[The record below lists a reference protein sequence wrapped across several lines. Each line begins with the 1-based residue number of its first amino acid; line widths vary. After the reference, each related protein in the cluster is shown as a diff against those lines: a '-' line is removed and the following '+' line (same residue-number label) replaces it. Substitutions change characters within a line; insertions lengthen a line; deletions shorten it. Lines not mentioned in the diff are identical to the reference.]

1 VANSLHRIA
10 VVIVNFNS
18 GTLLEQCL
26 NALASQTLLAD
37 RIVVV
42 DNASDD
48 GSEQAVS
55 RAVNDDA
62 LSHDFRQSL
71 GLLRLDSNTGF
82 AQANNLA
89 VAELHDVEWVVTL
102 NPDAFAA
109 SDWLQQL
116 LETSLRKPSFDFFGC
131 KMLSE
136 DATTLDGVGDIYHSS
151 GLVWRAGH
159 GVPVSDKDRQEC
171 EIFSACAAAAMYRR
185 RCWLEAGGL
194 DERYFCYVED
204 VDLGF
209 RLRLLGY
216 RCWYAA
222 SAEVMHIGSAVSGSH
237 SDFTVYHGHRNL
249 VWTYLK
255 NMPPPLFWFYLPQH
269 LVLNVV
275 TIAGFCLR
283 GQVRPVLRA
292 KGHALLR
299 LPEFWSDRRRI
310 QRERRVDSH
319 AIRGMLTRGVRPL
332 LNRRYRYQHP
342 DRISVQANQ
351 PRSDKAP

>member
-1 VANSLHRIA
+1 VVNTAQRVG
-10 VVIVNFNS
+10 VVIVNYNS
-18 GTLLEQCL
+18 GALLEQCL
-26 NALASQTLLAD
+26 NALASQTRLAD
-37 RIVVV
+37 RIVIV

-48 GSEQAVS
+48 GSEQAVA
-55 RAVNDDA
+55 RILNADA
-62 LSHDFRQSL
+62 LARDFRQSL
-71 GLLRLDSNTGF
+71 SLQKLDSNYGF
-82 AQANNLA
+82 ARANNLA
-89 VAELHDVEWVVTL
+89 VAELHDVEWIVTL

-109 SDWLQQL
+109 SDWLQKL
-116 LETSLRKPSFDFFGC
+116 LETSLRNPSFDFFGC

-136 DATTLDGVGDIYHSS
+136 NSTTLDGVGDIYHSS
-151 GLVWRAGH
+151 GLVWRADH
-159 GVPVSDKDRQEC
+159 GVPVSDRNLQEC
-171 EIFSACAAAAMYRR
+171 EIFSPCAAAAMYRR

-222 SAEVMHIGSAVSGSH
+222 SAEVIHIGSAVSGSH

-255 NMPPPLFWFYLPQH
+255 NMPSPLFWIYLPQH
-269 LVLNVV
+269 LLLNIA

-299 LPEFWSDRRRI
+299 LPEFWSERRRI
-310 QRERRVDSH
+310 QQTRRVDSR
-319 AIRGMLTRGVRPL
+319 AIRGMLTRGVSPL

-342 DRISVQANQ
+342 DKTTAQADRL
-351 PRSDKAP
+351 RSDKAP